1 MNVVQRRPEKIVTML
16 RLILILLPVVS
27 FLISVWSWLRYGV
40 DIPVYDDWRQYNA
53 NEVGLLNLDYL
64 FTPHNDTLYTLGLL
78 LDSLAF
84 RFLDGNTVAYQ
95 FLSLVFVLGGLLL
108 LQWKLLKRYCADK
121 TCFAVAFSFTLL
133 MLQPDTYWGWSNL
146 AYHQAIPL
154 VCVLGILMLAT
165 SKTQY
170 NSFTPISIACLGL
183 ISGLSY
189 ISGAFAALSICSI
202 SILYG
207 LLSKSEGRKNI
218 LKAGL
223 ALLIP
228 AIATTFAQLWVIVEV
243 QHGTHRAD
251 APMAFPWESDF
262 WLFMLGKVARSLMLP
277 IDHPT
282 LSMAVTLIAVAAI
295 VFVSFKSLTTIT
307 NKTTPQLTEPLYI
320 FLSLCAAIFLYLTLI
335 SAGRTNL
342 RPDEVDAP
350 LEIFK
355 YGFYRFHFFWVTLLW
370 PWLAYIIFNW
380 LQHKARP
387 KSLAFI
393 VTALL
398 SLAWVAACIYTPI
411 IKNNEFFK
419 TTMLQR
425 INGLNCINEKIQKTG
440 PVNCVEISQGDIA
453 EGISNGRS
461 HDASFARLM
470 RITPIPLG
478 TDAPRPDYRMSEN
491 LNTLKVTNAQKLSN
505 NTPLRLRTDRD
516 SNLNF
521 LTSED
526 LSSCRTLNIS
536 ARMTSTADSIAQ
548 LFYLLP
554 SDSGFSEAHS
564 MTARVVGSDE
574 PQQVNFTINSP
585 TGFKQEL
592 RFDPVTEMQDITI
605 SEIEVRCRSHLVITQ

>member
-1 MNVVQRRPEKIVTML
+1 MNVVQRRPGKIVTML
-16 RLILILLPVVS
+16 GLILILLPIVS

-53 NEVGLLNLDYL
+53 NEMGLLDLGYL
-64 FTPHNDTLYTLGLL
+64 FTPHNDTLYTFGLL

-108 LQWKLLKRYCADK
+108 LQWTLLKRYCADK
-121 TCFAVAFSFTLL
+121 SCFAVAFSFTLL

-146 AYHQAIPL
+146 AYHQALPL
-154 VCVLGILMLAT
+154 VCVLGILTLAT
-165 SKTQY
+165 SKTRHT
-170 NSFTPISIACLGL
+170 SFTPVLIACLGL
-183 ISGLSY
+183 ISGLTY
-189 ISGAFAALSICSI
+189 ISGAFAILSLCSI
-202 SILYG
+202 SIIYG
-207 LLSKSEGRKNI
+207 LLSKSEGHKNI

-228 AIATTFAQLWVIVEV
+228 AVTTTFAQLWVIIEV

-277 IDHPT
+277 LEHPT
-282 LSMAVTLIAVAAI
+282 LSMAATAIAVAI
-295 VFVSFKSLTTIT
+295 IIFVSIKSLATIT
-307 NKTTPQLTEPLYI
+307 SKTSPQLTEPLYI
-320 FLSLCAAIFLYLTLI
+320 FLSLCAVIFLYLILI

-342 RPDEVDAP
+342 RPDEVNAP

-355 YGFYRFHFFWVTLLW
+355 YGFYRFHFFWITLLW

-380 LQHKARP
+380 AQHKVKP
-387 KSLAFI
+387 KSITFV
-393 VTALL
+393 VTAFL

-411 IKNNEFFK
+411 IKNNDFFK
-419 TTMLQR
+419 STMMQR
-425 INGLNCINEKIQKTG
+425 INGLNCITEKIQTPG
-440 PVNCVEISQGDIA
+440 PVKCVEISQVDIA

-461 HDASFARLM
+461 RDASFAKLM
-470 RITPIPLG
+470 HIMPIPLG
-478 TDAPRPDYRMSEN
+478 TDNPKPDYRMSEN
-491 LNTLKVTNAQKLSN
+491 LNSLKVTNAQKLSN
-505 NTPLRLRTDRD
+505 NLPMQLKTDLD
-516 SNLNF
+516 SNINF
-521 LTSED
+521 LISED
-526 LSSCRTLNIS
+526 ISSCRTLNIS
-536 ARMTSTADSIAQ
+536 ARMTSIGDSIAQ

-554 SDSGFSEAHS
+554 NDPGFSEAHS
-564 MTARVVGSDE
+564 TTARVVGSNE

-592 RFDPVTEMQDITI
+592 RFDPVTEAQDLTI